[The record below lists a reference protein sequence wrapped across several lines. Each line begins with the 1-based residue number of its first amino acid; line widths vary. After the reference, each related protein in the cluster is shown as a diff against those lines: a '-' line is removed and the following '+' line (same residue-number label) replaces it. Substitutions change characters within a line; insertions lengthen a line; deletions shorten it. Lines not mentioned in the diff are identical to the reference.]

1 MATGAQ
7 LGQTLADA
15 AGQFGWRH
23 VHWRPAKTKHG
34 WRSPFTGDTGFPDY
48 VFAKD
53 GDVLALELK
62 GDGDPLRPG
71 QLDWLEALGAPMG
84 GRITGGLV
92 TQAELDPV
100 LLYLI
105 GRSTIDEL
113 RAELDIR
120 WAARAL

>member
-1 MATGAQ
+1 MATGAE
-7 LGQTLADA
+7 LGKTLADA

-23 VHWRPAKTKHG
+23 VHWRPAKTAHG

-53 GDVLALELK
+53 TDVLALELK
-62 GDGDPLRPG
+62 GDGDAIRPG

-84 GRITGGLV
+84 GRITAGLV
-92 TQAELDPV
+92 TAAELDAV

-105 GRSTIDEL
+105 GRSSLDEL
-113 RAELDIR
+113 RGELDIR